1 MSVTF
6 IEMENPN
13 GSTTTHVIIDRGN
26 GEFTSMLKSTYDEM
40 VAAQAALPHTPLG
53 VNE

>member
-1 MSVTF
+1 M
-6 IEMENPN
+6 IQEMQVPKSD
-13 GSTTTHVIIDRGN
+13 GTTETYVVIDRGN
-26 GEFTSMLKSTYDEM
+26 DEFTSMLKSAYDEM